1 MAFSHRRQFVRI
13 SMSGLR
19 ILPILIVLLPWQQAR
34 AVEKSAITPGAN
46 MEGAGTARD
55 GARWVAPTPAGA
67 KAINERRAQPA
78 KVRIGLRLTPFRQ
91 VVTQDR
97 NGRSV
102 EHSMPLEALRYTLRA
117 RLNKVNHFFVGKW
130 HIETTPEQWVRT
142 TRHYVVKLDIY
153 RRYGAFGQLEENV
166 GSLQL
171 RGVLDEGEN
180 NVHVLLGV
188 ARVRLRDKFGR
199 PVLDVVAGFAPGA
212 QAKAPAL
219 SLRRREAPPPKAPV
233 KPPKDYSGELL
244 RGRF

>member
-1 MAFSHRRQFVRI
+1 MALSNRRRLVRI

-34 AVEKSAITPGAN
+34 AASKSVITPGATI
-46 MEGAGTARD
+46 EGAGEGGG
-55 GARWVAPTPAGA
+55 GARWTAPTPAGA
-67 KAINERRAQPA
+67 KAINERQAQPA
-78 KVRIGLRLTPFRQ
+78 KVRIGLRLTPFRK

-97 NGRSV
+97 NGRNV

-117 RLNKVNHFFVGKW
+117 RLNRVNHFFVGKW

-166 GSLQL
+166 GSVQL
-171 RGVLDEGEN
+171 RGVLDQGEN

-188 ARVRLRDKFGR
+188 ARKRLRDKFGR

-212 QAKAPAL
+212 STKAPAL
-219 SLRRREAPPPKAPV
+219 SSRRREGPPTAPV